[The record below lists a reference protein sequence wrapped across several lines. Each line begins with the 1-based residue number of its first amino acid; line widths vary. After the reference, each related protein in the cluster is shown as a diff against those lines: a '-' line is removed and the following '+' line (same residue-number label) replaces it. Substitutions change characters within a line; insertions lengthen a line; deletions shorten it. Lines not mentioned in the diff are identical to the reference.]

1 MMSRKPV
8 CAYIVEAFSACG
20 GGPGKAGFIDRKVL
34 EEIIKTEFEMT
45 INIKEMLDKVDD
57 NGDGEIEYKEFK
69 SILDEGH
76 KHKMKKVLIK
86 P

>member
-1 MMSRKPV
+1 
-8 CAYIVEAFSACG
+8 
-20 GGPGKAGFIDRKVL
+20 VL

-69 SILDEGH
+69 SILDESH
-76 KHKMKKVLIK
+76 KHKMKNARIEPKM
-86 P
+86 